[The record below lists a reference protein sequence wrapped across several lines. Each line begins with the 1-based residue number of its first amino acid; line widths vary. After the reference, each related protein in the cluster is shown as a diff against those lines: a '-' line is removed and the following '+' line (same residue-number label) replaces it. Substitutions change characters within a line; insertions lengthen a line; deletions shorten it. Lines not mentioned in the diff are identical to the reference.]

1 MRVLKCHWAN
11 VAARALRALI
21 SPLVHLLVT
30 FHLPIFSGE
39 IAVSPATKP
48 LPPKREITTV
58 PRFSDKV
65 FRAVVTGGGFSS
77 LAILGLISLFLLYN
91 GLSVFKT
98 EGLRFIT
105 GFDWIVP
112 QPDSGIPGQY
122 GIGAML
128 WGTLVI
134 GLIALFFGF
143 PISVGAALFLSYY
156 APDWLKKPMVL
167 VIDVMAAIPS
177 VVFGLWGYFVLMP
190 HAEYWAK
197 LIHKYLGF
205 IPIFDMPAPAFSRS
219 PFIAG
224 LVLAIMII
232 PIITSIS
239 REVFAQTPLD
249 RVQAAYALGATK
261 WSMIRSVVFP
271 YGRGGVVGG
280 AMLGLGRALGET
292 VAVYTVLNIVF
303 DVRIEV
309 LLSAG
314 GSVASMIVNKFGEA
328 NPDELKALMAAGF
341 VLFVVTLIVNF
352 VANAIINKTARRG

>member
-1 MRVLKCHWAN
+1 MST
-11 VAARALRALI
+11 AA
-21 SPLVHLLVT
+21 PT
-30 FHLPIFSGE
+30 
-39 IAVSPATKP
+39 
-48 LPPKREITTV
+48 LPPKRVITTK

-65 FRAVVTGGGFSS
+65 FRAVVTVGGFSS
-77 LAILGLISLFLLYN
+77 LLILGLISLFLLYN
-91 GLSVFKT
+91 GLSVFQS

-112 QPDSGIPGQY
+112 QPDAGILGQY

-134 GLIALFFGF
+134 GLIALFFAF

-156 APDWLKKPMVL
+156 APNWLKKPMVL

-205 IPIFDMPAPAFSRS
+205 IPIFDMPANAYSRS

-261 WSMIRSVVFP
+261 WTMIRSVVFP

-292 VAVYTVLNIVF
+292 VAVYKVLNIVF
-303 DVRIEV
+303 DIRIEV

-328 NPDELKALMAAGF
+328 NPDELKALMASGF
-341 VLFVVTLIVNF
+341 VLFVVTLLVNLI
-352 VANAIINKTARRG
+352 ANAIINKTARKG

>member
-1 MRVLKCHWAN
+1 M
-11 VAARALRALI
+11 
-21 SPLVHLLVT
+21 ST
-30 FHLPIFSGE
+30 
-39 IAVSPATKP
+39 ATST
-48 LPPKREITTV
+48 LPPKRVITTK

-77 LAILGLISLFLLYN
+77 LVILGLISIFLLVN
-91 GLSVFKT
+91 SLGVFKT
-98 EGLRFIT
+98 EGFNFIT
-105 GFDWIVP
+105 GFDWVGP
-112 QPDSGIPGQY
+112 QPEAGLPAQY

-128 WGTLVI
+128 YGTIVI

-156 APDWLKKPMVL
+156 APEWLKKPMVL

-177 VVFGLWGYFVLMP
+177 IVFGLWGFFVLMP

-197 LIHKYLGF
+197 LIHKYLSF
-205 IPIFDMPAPAFSRS
+205 IPIFDVPAPAFTRS

-239 REVFAQTPLD
+239 REIFAQTPLD
-249 RVQAAYALGATK
+249 RIQAAYALGATK

-271 YGRGGVVGG
+271 YGRGGVIGG
-280 AMLGLGRALGET
+280 AMLGLGRAIGET
-292 VAVYTVLNIVF
+292 VAVYTVLNIVY
-303 DVRIEV
+303 DIRIEV

-328 NPDELKALMAAGF
+328 NPEEVKALMAAGF
-341 VLFVVTLIVNF
+341 VLFLVTLLINF
-352 VANAIINKTARRG
+352 LANIIISRTARKG